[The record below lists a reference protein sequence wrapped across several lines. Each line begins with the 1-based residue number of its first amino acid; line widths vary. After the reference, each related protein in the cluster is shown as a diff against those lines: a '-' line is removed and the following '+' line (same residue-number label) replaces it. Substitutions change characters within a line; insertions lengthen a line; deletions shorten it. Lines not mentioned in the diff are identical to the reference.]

1 MRCGGELCAFSKIT
15 KCWDGG
21 YPSVDMVDEVRCK
34 RNVPKGDET
43 EILHISNL
51 ML

>member
-1 MRCGGELCAFSKIT
+1 M
-15 KCWDGG
+15 
-21 YPSVDMVDEVRCK
+21 DMVDEARCK

-51 ML
+51 MF